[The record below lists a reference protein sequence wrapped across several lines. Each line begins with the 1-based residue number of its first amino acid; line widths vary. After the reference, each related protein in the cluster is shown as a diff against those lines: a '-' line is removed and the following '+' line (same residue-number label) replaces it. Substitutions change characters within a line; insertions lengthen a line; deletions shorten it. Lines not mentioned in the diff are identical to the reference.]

1 MKYSGSIAEYLSY
14 LKAVR
19 GLSERTLAA
28 YGKDLERFASYC
40 NNLGIVPE
48 SAGAAGVERFIA
60 DLSAERIA
68 AVSVNRALSSVRG
81 FYRWLIRFGRRKDDP
96 SVNIRNLKTPKAL
109 PAFLWEGEMAA
120 FAELPEKEGILWP
133 VRDKAL
139 ILAMYSAG
147 LRISE
152 LVSLAMPDIDP
163 FFSGARVLGK
173 GGKERF
179 VFFSDE
185 ASAAIRE
192 YLPAR
197 NARLKVEAGKAR
209 ADEGGK
215 AAAVQARAGSAA
227 AAGARITDKLFIS
240 RRGRAISV
248 PGVRWIISRYGDR
261 SGLEKHV
268 HPHALRHSFATHLV
282 NSGCDVRIVQEMLGH
297 ASFSTTQRY
306 THVDMEHLR
315 QAYMKAHPHARAA
328 FSGDVQSSAL
338 RSRPEGACAA
348 LRPASTGPASTIRT
362 GTSEMTEDYL
372 SGVNHEYE

>member
-1 MKYSGSIAEYLSY
+1 MMTHNGPVVEYLSY
-14 LKAVR
+14 LKTVR
-19 GLSERTLAA
+19 GVSKRTLAA

-40 NNLGIVPE
+40 ENSGLVPE
-48 SAGAAGVERFIA
+48 SAAAAGVEQFIA
-60 DLSAERIA
+60 DLSAEGIA

-96 SVNIRNLKTPKAL
+96 SADIKNLKTPKAL

-133 VRDKAL
+133 LRDKAL

-152 LVSLAMPDIDP
+152 LVSLATPDLDAG
-163 FFSGARVLGK
+163 FSGARVLGK

-185 ASAAIRE
+185 AAAAIAE
-192 YLPAR
+192 YLPGR
-197 NARLKVEAGKAR
+197 EARLKAVKENAGAKESAASEETAETAGKSA
-209 ADEGGK
+209 GGK
-215 AAAVQARAGSAA
+215 AQ
-227 AAGARITDKLFIS
+227 ITDKLFIS

-261 SGLEKHV
+261 SGLGKHV

-297 ASFSTTQRY
+297 ASISTTQRY

-315 QAYMKAHPHARAA
+315 RAYMNAHPHAHAA
-328 FSGDVQSSAL
+328 SSGDVPSTSL
-338 RSRPEGACAA
+338 RSRPAGTHAHAA
-348 LRPASTGPASTIRT
+348 S
-362 GTSEMTEDYL
+362 
-372 SGVNHEYE
+372 SGDTQRRKS